1 MGVSQWL
8 IQNFRSGGGG
18 GKGGWRLIH
27 SDIREGAQNEK
38 KIFATLQMV
47 PLNLQRLLLTPPDS
61 TESNQEE

>member
-8 IQNFRSGGGG
+8 IQNFRSWGGGG
-18 GKGGWRLIH
+18 GLGAHSFGNKGGGPRMK
-27 SDIREGAQNEK
+27 K

-47 PLNLQRLLLTPPDS
+47 PLNLQRLLLTPPNS

>member
-8 IQNFRSGGGG
+8 IQNFRSGVGGG
-18 GKGGWRLIH
+18 GGPHSFGNKGGGPRMK
-27 SDIREGAQNEK
+27 K

-47 PLNLQRLLLTPPDS
+47 PLNLQRLLLTPPNS

>member
-8 IQNFRSGGGG
+8 IQNFRMGGGG
-18 GKGGWRLIH
+18 GGGGAHSFGNKGGGPRMK
-27 SDIREGAQNEK
+27 K

-47 PLNLQRLLLTPPDS
+47 PLNLQRLLLTPPNS

>member
-18 GKGGWRLIH
+18 GGLGGQKLGKKGGGPRMK
-27 SDIREGAQNEK
+27 K

-47 PLNLQRLLLTPPDS
+47 PLNLQRLLLTPPNS